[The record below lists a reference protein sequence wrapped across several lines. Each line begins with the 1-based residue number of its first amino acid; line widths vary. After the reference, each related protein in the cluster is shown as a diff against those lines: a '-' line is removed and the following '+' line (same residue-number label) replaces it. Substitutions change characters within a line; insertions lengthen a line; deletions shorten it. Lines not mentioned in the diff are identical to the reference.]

1 MKIEKCMGNY
11 WFKIVILFSL
21 LGLTSCAPGFGNKIS
36 LPPVAAPVMGQPA
49 LYRTIQMRPV
59 VDARNVPTLVQIEG
73 RNILPAQDIGGVV
86 DEAFRA
92 YARTYGWDIRPGT
105 GKLVSVRVQ
114 EWFADVRPSFP
125 ASTVEA
131 RVVLEIEIWSE
142 NLILDYRSR
151 YEGNTTYQHPLMS
164 ESKVTWALN
173 DALGF
178 ALQEFF
184 TDSRVVP
191 HL

>member
-1 MKIEKCMGNY
+1 MGKR

-21 LGLTSCAPGFGNKIS
+21 WGLTSCAPGFGNKIS
-36 LPPVAAPVMGQPA
+36 LPPISTPVIGHQVDS
-49 LYRTIQMRPV
+49 RTIQMRPV
-59 VDARNVPTLVQIEG
+59 VDARNLPTLVQIEG
-73 RNILPAQDIGGVV
+73 RSIVPAQDIGGVV
-86 DEAFRA
+86 DEAFRT
-92 YARTYGWDIRPGT
+92 YARAYNWDVRPGT

-151 YEGNTTYQHPLMS
+151 YEGSTTYQHPLMN

-184 TDSRVVP
+184 SDSRVAP